1 MIPYDAVTAWGVG
14 HPWPT
19 REQVEQDLLLS
30 RAICAIAAD
39 PYLGEELVFRGG
51 TALHKLL
58 LTEPLRYS
66 EDLDYVRTT
75 ASGIGPVTQALTRLG
90 ESLGFD
96 VRTRV
101 REHPKVLWRTAATTG
116 APLRLKVEVNTHERS
131 PALPLVRRPH
141 TVASTWWSGEADVL
155 TFQPP
160 ELVATKI
167 RALYQRSKGRDLFDL
182 WLALTRLALDPE
194 EILAAFGPYRP
205 PGLTSATAIAN
216 LTAKLADRTFR
227 TDIEPLVRRPP
238 EGYAVDVAAAYVV
251 DRLLS
256 RLDHPARTM
265 TEEGH

>member
-1 MIPYDAVTAWGVG
+1 
-14 HPWPT
+14 
-19 REQVEQDLLLS
+19 
-30 RAICAIAAD
+30 
-39 PYLGEELVFRGG
+39 
-51 TALHKLL
+51 
-58 LTEPLRYS
+58 
-66 EDLDYVRTT
+66 
-75 ASGIGPVTQALTRLG
+75 
-90 ESLGFD
+90 
-96 VRTRV
+96 
-101 REHPKVLWRTAATTG
+101 
-116 APLRLKVEVNTHERS
+116 
-131 PALPLVRRPH
+131 LPLVRRPH